1 MNTIRNTSMA
11 AALAVLG
18 ACGGRGDGS
27 ATGPAAPGG
36 APAAGASSAPTDP
49 SIKLPDGF
57 VATIFADN
65 LDRPRHIAVR
75 DNGDVYVAL
84 RSGRQQAAPSTSEG
98 GIVGL
103 RDTNGD
109 GVADVTQR
117 FGRGDVDTGVAIHD
131 GYLYFSSAT
140 AVYALRL
147 GPELA
152 PAGEPELVVGGFG
165 ESGGH
170 SAKPITFDGEGHL
183 YLQAGVPSNAC
194 QQADRVPGSPGQNP
208 CPLLEHFG
216 GIWRYVASSRNQ
228 DQIADGIRYS
238 TGHRNVVALEWNPV
252 AGALY
257 FVMHGRDQLDTLW
270 PQYYTAARRS
280 LLPSEEFHQVAQNDD
295 FGWPY
300 TYYDQIR
307 SQRMVSPEY
316 GGDGE
321 TPAEPEKYKDP
332 LIGFPGHWAPND
344 LIFYTG
350 SQFPQKYR
358 NGAFI
363 AFHGSWNREV
373 QDGYS
378 VVFVPMANG
387 KPSGQYEVFADDFEA
402 PRAITSPADAAH
414 RPTGLAQAP
423 DGSLYISD
431 DVGGRIWKV
440 RYTIDKNAGVADNAG
455 AN

>member
-1 MNTIRNTSMA
+1 MNTHRFAPLAAAASLTAA
-11 AALAVLG
+11 AALAG
-18 ACGGRGDGS
+18 CDTANNAGS
-27 ATGPAAPGG
+27 APSTTAGNAEAA
-36 APAAGASSAPTDP
+36 AAATDT

-57 VATIFADN
+57 KATIFADK

-84 RSGRQQAAPSTSEG
+84 RTGRGQAPSTEG
-98 GIVGL
+98 GVEGL

-109 GVADVTQR
+109 GVADVMER

-131 GYLYFSSAT
+131 GYLYFSTGT
-140 AVYALRL
+140 AVYAMKL
-147 GPELA
+147 GDGLKPS
-152 PAGEPELVVGGFG
+152 GDVELVVGGFG

-170 SAKPITFDGEGHL
+170 SGKPITFDHDGHM
-183 YLQAGVPSNAC
+183 YLQAGTPSNAC
-194 QQADRVPGSPGQNP
+194 QEMDRVPGSPGQKP
-208 CPLLEHFG
+208 CPLLERFG
-216 GIWRYVASSRNQ
+216 GIWRYVASARNQ
-228 DQIADGIRYS
+228 DQIEDGIRYS
-238 TGHRNVVALEWNPV
+238 TGHRNVVALEWND
-252 AGALY
+252 AANSLY

-270 PQYYTAARRS
+270 PEHYSAAQRS
-280 LLPSEEFHQVAQNDD
+280 QLPAEEFQQVSQNDD

-307 SQRMVSPEY
+307 SARMVSPEY
-316 GGDGE
+316 GGDGK
-321 TPAEPEKYKDP
+321 TTAEAGKYKEP
-332 LIGFPGHWAPND
+332 LIGFPGHWAPDD

-350 SQFPQKYR
+350 TQFPEKYR

-387 KPSGQYEVFADDFEA
+387 KPSGQYEIFADNFEA
-402 PRAITSPADAAH
+402 PKPITSPAEAAH
-414 RPTGLAQAP
+414 RPSGLAVAP

-440 RYTIDKNAGVADNAG
+440 RYTL
-455 AN
+455 